1 MRKTPIPTAT
11 ANYRSH
17 QRQIKA
23 LLADIR
29 LGLAKHAR
37 CQARDQQNWGYAGN
51 VRGRAM
57 RISLRAKSWRS
68 SVLVN
73 KNRNAET
80 RMFIAEVGTPACDA

>member
-37 CQARDQQNWGYAGN
+37 CQARDLQNWGHAG
-51 VRGRAM
+51 AM
-57 RISLRAKSWRS
+57 ERVKMSLEIIKESLA
-68 SVLVN
+68 
-73 KNRNAET
+73 
-80 RMFIAEVGTPACDA
+80 G